1 MFIEVKIDRKYIK
14 QIEQSDI
21 EKEITIAGWVE
32 EIRQLGPITFLILK
46 DSTGEIQLV
55 AKKQNVSEQ
64 TYDLIHKIKKQDS
77 IVVVG
82 IIQSTKSKTNKFELI
97 IKNIGSRFPI
107 SSTLPFDPNEKI
119 KSGLDNR
126 LNSRALDIKSAKNQ
140 AIFHIRHETLKII
153 RNFLIENNF
162 VEVNTPKIIA
172 EAAEGGSNLFEIDYF
187 KRKAFLAQSPQLYK
201 EQIIM
206 SLDRVFEIATYFRAE
221 RSHTTKHLNE
231 FTSVDIEAAYI
242 DQEEAM
248 NICEDMIVHII
259 KGLKENCNEYME
271 KLGVSL
277 DIPKDRFERISYQK
291 IISMLKDSG
300 VDIKEG
306 DDITDKSLSV
316 LGEKSDDFY
325 FITNWPKEIKP
336 FYIAENKKT
345 GESESF
351 DLQFKN
357 LELASGGTRIHEKNE
372 LEERI
377 KSLNMSTENFKSH
390 LETFSWGMPPH
401 AGLGLGFDRLMMILT
416 NQTNIR
422 DVVLYPRDEYRLSP

>member
-1 MFIEVKIDRKYIK
+1 M
-14 QIEQSDI
+14 
-21 EKEITIAGWVE
+21 
-32 EIRQLGPITFLILK
+32 
-46 DSTGEIQLV
+46 
-55 AKKQNVSEQ
+55 AKKQNMNEK
-64 TYDLIHKIKKQDS
+64 TYNLIQKIKKQDS
-77 IVVVG
+77 VIVTG
-82 IIQSTKSKTNKFELI
+82 LIQLTKSKINNFELVI
-97 IKNIGSRFPI
+97 NNIKSTFPIGS
-107 SSTLPFDPNEKI
+107 SLPFDPNEKI

-126 LNSRALDIKSAKNQ
+126 LNSRALDIKSTKNQ
-140 AIFHIRHETLKII
+140 AIFHIRHETLRII

-162 VEVNTPKIIA
+162 IEVSTPKIIS

-187 KRKAFLAQSPQLYK
+187 KKKAFLAQSPQLYK

-248 NICEDMIVHII
+248 NLCENMVLDVL
-259 KGLKENCNEYME
+259 KGLKKHCSEHIE

-277 DIPKDRFERISYQK
+277 DISENKFEK
-291 IISMLKDSG
+291 IPYEEIILMLKNSG
-300 VDIKEG
+300 VNIKEG

-316 LGEKSDDFY
+316 LAEKFDNFY
-325 FITNWPKEIKP
+325 FITDWPKEIKP

-345 GESESF
+345 GKSESF

-372 LEERI
+372 LEKRI
-377 KSLNMSTENFKSH
+377 KSLNMSVENFKSH
-390 LETFSWGMPPH
+390 LETFTWGMPPH
-401 AGLGLGFDRLMMILT
+401 AGWGLGFDRLMMILT